1 MLIYSK
7 ILNDQIKMNAFN
19 ADIVTNGLLRFKR
32 IMILHFIKKMFYVCV
47 LLRIR
52 HFISASIKL
61 ECQFEMLAST
71 LSTIL
76 QVLPEY

>member
-1 MLIYSK
+1 ML
-7 ILNDQIKMNAFN
+7 
-19 ADIVTNGLLRFKR
+19 
-32 IMILHFIKKMFYVCV
+32 YVSV

-52 HFISASIKL
+52 QVISASIKL

-76 QVLPEY
+76 QVLPRYQVYYTLHAYSMCEEKYL